1 MLNKLLNHLEEV
13 LVTFLMGAATLII
26 FASVAHRYLAG
37 VDIPGL
43 QDWLLSLNFSWAQ
56 ELCIIMFVW
65 MAKFGAAYGV
75 RTGIHVGVD
84 VLINRLSDQMRGKFI
99 IFGLLAG
106 ATFTGIVGALGAQFV
121 WENGAHYA
129 FYNFLGIVQED
140 LYEGPIT
147 PDLEWPT
154 WIVYSAIPL
163 GSSLMCFR
171 FLQVMVGFL
180 KTGELPHHDHGHV
193 DGLEEEE
200 KLPVDLDVYGMGDN
214 LHMHDL
220 KHDQF
225 GERRQKGERRTAT
238 QAVSEEHRHGQRRQN
253 AQNEGGEQ

>member
-1 MLNKLLNHLEEV
+1 MLNKALNHLEEL
-13 LVTFLMGAATLII
+13 LVTFLMGAATIII
-26 FASVAHRYLAG
+26 FVAVMHRYASG
-37 VDIPGL
+37 YDIPGV
-43 QDWLLSLNFSWAQ
+43 QDWLLSLNFGWAQ

-84 VLINRLSDQMRGKFI
+84 VLINRLDDTMRRKFI

-106 ATFTGIVGALGAQFV
+106 ALFTGIVATLGAHFV

-129 FYNFLGIVQED
+129 IFSALGIAGED
-140 LYEGPIT
+140 LFEGPVT

-171 FLQVMVGFL
+171 FLQVCVSFIR
-180 KTGELPHHDHGHV
+180 TGELPHHDHGHV
-193 DGLEEEE
+193 DGLEDEVP
-200 KLPVDLDVYGMGDN
+200 PVDFDPYGMDDN
-214 LHMHDL
+214 LHMKDL
-220 KHDQF
+220 KHTMVGERRE
-225 GERRQKGERRTAT
+225 GERRQAAGDAPAADRRKGERR
-238 QAVSEEHRHGQRRQN
+238 GDDN
-253 AQNEGGEQ
+253 KGDAQ